1 MRINFRDILE
11 KIVFSIKWL
20 LVPFYLKLFYGLILF
35 LIKFWKGTI
44 VTTDI
49 VHVLEDID
57 IIMIANLVKMIVT
70 GSYTSFVDKGH
81 GEEEETSAGM
91 LKVKMAG
98 SLIGVS
104 SIFMLKEFLENSD
117 MSQAQ
122 LTKILLIHG
131 SFLIGALI
139 LAVMDYLHEKSY
151 TFHKED

>member
-1 MRINFRDILE
+1 MKINFRDILE
-11 KIVFSIKWL
+11 KLMFSVKWL
-20 LVPFYLKLFYGLILF
+20 LVLFYFKLFYRLILF
-35 LIKFWKGTI
+35 LIAFWKGTI

-151 TFHKED
+151 TFHKEE